1 MSKRMRYPLV
11 SRNFENFLKCFE
23 HILVAIFF
31 EQLDDEM
38 RYSNSR
44 KTDSH
49 VKKANLCCFSY

>member
-1 MSKRMRYPLV
+1 MGYPLV
-11 SRNFENFLKCFE
+11 SRHFENFLKCFE

-49 VKKANLCCFSY
+49 VKKAIRCCFSY